1 MFSKAVAFTLAFLM
15 MLGAGIA
22 DIQRGAPTPTPI
34 QRQGAPTPQTMVV
47 NAQQTRVAIAV
58 ADSVK
63 VWDLKTATLV
73 AHYRGIG
80 DVVAV
85 SFSTDGAR
93 LITRDRAGLEK
104 LWPVP

>member
-1 MFSKAVAFTLAFLM
+1 MFSKAVAFTLAFLLT
-15 MLGAGIA
+15 LGAAMA
-22 DIQRGAPTPTPI
+22 DASGNPPIPTSTPTATASQP
-34 QRQGAPTPQTMVV
+34 TMVV
-47 NAQQTRVAIAV
+47 NPQQTRVAIAA

-80 DVVAV
+80 EVVAV
-85 SFSTDGAR
+85 SFSADGTR
-93 LITRDRAGLEK
+93 LVTRDRSGLEK

>member
-1 MFSKAVAFTLAFLM
+1 MFTKTVAFTLAFLL
-15 MLGAGIA
+15 MLGAAMA
-22 DIQRGAPTPTPI
+22 DASGVAPTPTPVQAGI
-34 QRQGAPTPQTMVV
+34 AAPLTMIV
-47 NAQQTRVAIAV
+47 NPQQTRVAIAV

-80 DVVAV
+80 GVAAV
-85 SFSTDGAR
+85 SFSADGTR
-93 LITRDRAGLEK
+93 LITHDRSGLEK

>member
-22 DIQRGAPTPTPI
+22 DIRRDGPTPTPT
-34 QRQGAPTPQTMVV
+34 QVPGASLPPTMVV
-47 NAQQTRVAIAV
+47 NPQQTRVAIAV

-85 SFSTDGAR
+85 SFSADGAR
-93 LITRDRAGLEK
+93 LITRDRKGLEK
-104 LWPVP
+104 LWPAP